1 MNHLFFFG
9 DSITLGVGEPEA
21 GGWVGHFAAGLVAQ
35 GRVEPAA
42 ASFYNLGVRRA
53 SSKQV
58 QARWEAEYRVRCG
71 LPEVDTCRLLF
82 CCGVVDMAAPTGRPN
97 LGVDTSVATA
107 RAIVQTARELAPTV
121 LLGPTPVA
129 DTAHAARIA
138 TLSRAY
144 AALCAEVDVPF
155 VELYAS
161 LAADPAYMGDLPDG
175 IHPAGTGNARIA
187 ALLLDSPVVR
197 RWLGG

>member
-1 MNHLFFFG
+1 MQHVLFFG
-9 DSITLGVGEPEA
+9 DSITLGVGEPGV

-53 SSKQV
+53 SSTQV
-58 QARWEAEYRVRCG
+58 QARWEAEYRARCG
-71 LPEVDTCRLLF
+71 LPGVDTCRLLF

-97 LGVDTSVATA
+97 LEVDASVATA
-107 RAIVQTARELAPTV
+107 RAIVQAARGLAPTL

-129 DTAHAARIA
+129 DAAHAARIA
-138 TLSRAY
+138 TLSQAY
-144 AALCAEVDVPF
+144 AALCAELGVPF
-155 VELYAS
+155 VELSAS

-187 ALLLDSPVVR
+187 ALLLESPVVR
-197 RWLGG
+197 RWLDG